1 MEKNLNAADR
11 VKLDEYLTS
20 VREVEK
26 TVKRRAY
33 WAERPKPSMDY
44 ELEDFDRKSV
54 DGYVGTL
61 LDLAVLALQTDSTRA
76 VTVQI
81 PFWEG
86 FKEPGLSGNYHD
98 LSHHGQKKEKIEK
111 LLKLEHAI
119 LKRINTSL
127 NVMRECQVGND
138 SLLDQTTTLL
148 TASMGSANSHNF
160 DDLPALVVDNR
171 MKNAGHWQKKD
182 VPMSNL
188 YLGLLQQF
196 GGESDQ
202 FGESTGSFDLFV
214 MRKFFVTAMMAI
226 FFASGILQAD
236 PKLEK
241 IFAQNCIKCHGPQKQ
256 KGKLRLDRPL
266 GQIFSD
272 RKLLENIA
280 AVIEAEEMPPEEAS
294 QPTAE
299 ARAEAL
305 QIIQKIILAQR
316 PDNPLKRLTRAE
328 YTNTM
333 HDLFG
338 VDFDFTGLL
347 PPDHVEQGFD
357 KFGESHLMPP
367 SGNGLPKDC
376 TVCQAERVLP
386 DAPPETR
393 VWKFDARHFHG
404 SKNFATGGGGDY
416 RDGQDYVLTGFRP
429 YRSNLHFRLIQKAMS
444 NLLSH
449 PLGDIGSK

>member
-1 MEKNLNAADR
+1 MLVPQMESLGQIAQVGSPRRLLTIVNHLSFYQPKLIPKKEGVFDKAPPLLAELSDQFKHMKVFSGLDNPAVQNGFGHTPCVGILSGYFNKLQRKNRLSIDQAIADLIGDDTRFKSLVFQAGENLNFSQISWDKHGLPVYQIDSPRKIFNLLFQINEKEKTQQQVLAEDRSILDAVFSQAKSMEKNLNAADR
-11 VKLDEYLTS
+11 AKLDEYLTS

-44 ELEDFDRKSV
+44 EIEDFDRKSV

-111 LLKLEHAI
+111 LLKLEHSI

-127 NVMRECQVGND
+127 NAMRECQVGND

-160 DDLPALVVDNR
+160 DDLPALVFDNR
-171 MKNAGHWQKKD
+171 MKTAGHWQKKD

-202 FGESTGSFDLFV
+202 FGESTGSFDL
-214 MRKFFVTAMMAI
+214 
-226 FFASGILQAD
+226 
-236 PKLEK
+236 
-241 IFAQNCIKCHGPQKQ
+241 
-256 KGKLRLDRPL
+256 
-266 GQIFSD
+266 
-272 RKLLENIA
+272 
-280 AVIEAEEMPPEEAS
+280 
-294 QPTAE
+294 
-299 ARAEAL
+299 
-305 QIIQKIILAQR
+305 
-316 PDNPLKRLTRAE
+316 
-328 YTNTM
+328 
-333 HDLFG
+333 
-338 VDFDFTGLL
+338 
-347 PPDHVEQGFD
+347 
-357 KFGESHLMPP
+357 
-367 SGNGLPKDC
+367 
-376 TVCQAERVLP
+376 
-386 DAPPETR
+386 
-393 VWKFDARHFHG
+393 
-404 SKNFATGGGGDY
+404 
-416 RDGQDYVLTGFRP
+416 
-429 YRSNLHFRLIQKAMS
+429 
-444 NLLSH
+444 LS
-449 PLGDIGSK
+449 

>member
-1 MEKNLNAADR
+1 MKRRTFLKGTGVSLLVPQMESLGQIAQVGSPRRLLTIVNHLSFYQPKLIPKKEGVFDKAPPLLAELSDQFKHMKVFSGLDNPAVQNGFGHTPCVGILSGYFNKLQRKNRLSIDQAIADLIGDDTRFKSLVFQAGENLNFSQISWDKHGLPVYQIDSPRKIFNLLFQINEKEKTQQQVLAEDRSILDAVFSQAKSMEKNLNAADR
-11 VKLDEYLTS
+11 AKLDEYLTS

-54 DGYVGTL
+54 DGYVGAL

-127 NVMRECQVGND
+127 NAMRECQVGND

-160 DDLPALVVDNR
+160 DDLPALVFDNR

-202 FGESTGSFDLFV
+202 FGESTGSFDF
-214 MRKFFVTAMMAI
+214 
-226 FFASGILQAD
+226 
-236 PKLEK
+236 
-241 IFAQNCIKCHGPQKQ
+241 
-256 KGKLRLDRPL
+256 
-266 GQIFSD
+266 
-272 RKLLENIA
+272 
-280 AVIEAEEMPPEEAS
+280 
-294 QPTAE
+294 
-299 ARAEAL
+299 
-305 QIIQKIILAQR
+305 
-316 PDNPLKRLTRAE
+316 
-328 YTNTM
+328 
-333 HDLFG
+333 
-338 VDFDFTGLL
+338 
-347 PPDHVEQGFD
+347 
-357 KFGESHLMPP
+357 
-367 SGNGLPKDC
+367 
-376 TVCQAERVLP
+376 
-386 DAPPETR
+386 
-393 VWKFDARHFHG
+393 
-404 SKNFATGGGGDY
+404 
-416 RDGQDYVLTGFRP
+416 
-429 YRSNLHFRLIQKAMS
+429 
-444 NLLSH
+444 LS
-449 PLGDIGSK
+449 

>member
-1 MEKNLNAADR
+1 MLVPQMESLGQIAQIGSPRRLLTIVNHLSFYQPKLIPKKEGVFGKAPPLLAELSDQFKHMKVFSGLDNPAVQNGFGHTPCVGILSGYFNKLQRKNRLSIDQAIADLIGDDTRFKSLVFQAGENLNFSQISWDKHGLPVYQIDSPRKIFNLLFQINEKEKTQQQVLAEDRSILDAVFSQAKSMEKNLNAADR
-11 VKLDEYLTS
+11 AKLDEYLTS

-44 ELEDFDRKSV
+44 EIEDFDRKSV

-127 NVMRECQVGND
+127 NAMRECQVGND

-160 DDLPALVVDNR
+160 DDLPALVFDNR
-171 MKNAGHWQKKD
+171 MKTAGHWQKKD

-196 GGESDQ
+196 GGEGDQ
-202 FGESTGSFDLFV
+202 FGESTGSFDL
-214 MRKFFVTAMMAI
+214 
-226 FFASGILQAD
+226 
-236 PKLEK
+236 
-241 IFAQNCIKCHGPQKQ
+241 
-256 KGKLRLDRPL
+256 
-266 GQIFSD
+266 
-272 RKLLENIA
+272 
-280 AVIEAEEMPPEEAS
+280 
-294 QPTAE
+294 
-299 ARAEAL
+299 
-305 QIIQKIILAQR
+305 
-316 PDNPLKRLTRAE
+316 
-328 YTNTM
+328 
-333 HDLFG
+333 
-338 VDFDFTGLL
+338 
-347 PPDHVEQGFD
+347 
-357 KFGESHLMPP
+357 
-367 SGNGLPKDC
+367 
-376 TVCQAERVLP
+376 
-386 DAPPETR
+386 
-393 VWKFDARHFHG
+393 
-404 SKNFATGGGGDY
+404 
-416 RDGQDYVLTGFRP
+416 
-429 YRSNLHFRLIQKAMS
+429 
-444 NLLSH
+444 LS
-449 PLGDIGSK
+449 

>member
-1 MEKNLNAADR
+1 MKRRTFLKATGVSLLLPQMESFGQVVENDSTRRLLTIVNHLSFYQPELIPQKEGLFGKAPPLLTELSDQFNHMKVFSGLDNPAVQNGFGHTPCVGILSGYFNKLRRKNRLSIDQAIADLIGDETRFKSLVFQAGENLNFSQISWDKHGLPVYQIDSPRKIFNLLFQINEKEKTQQQVLAEDRSILDAVFSQAKSMEKNLNSADR
-11 VKLDEYLTS
+11 AKLDEYMTS

-44 ELEDFDRKSV
+44 EIEDFDRKSV

-111 LLKLEHAI
+111 LLKLEHSI

-127 NVMRECQVGND
+127 NAMRERQVGND

-160 DDLPALVVDNR
+160 DDLPALVFDNR
-171 MKNAGHWQKKD
+171 MKTAGHWQKKD

-202 FGESTGSFDLFV
+202 FGESTGSFDL
-214 MRKFFVTAMMAI
+214 
-226 FFASGILQAD
+226 
-236 PKLEK
+236 
-241 IFAQNCIKCHGPQKQ
+241 
-256 KGKLRLDRPL
+256 
-266 GQIFSD
+266 
-272 RKLLENIA
+272 
-280 AVIEAEEMPPEEAS
+280 
-294 QPTAE
+294 
-299 ARAEAL
+299 
-305 QIIQKIILAQR
+305 
-316 PDNPLKRLTRAE
+316 
-328 YTNTM
+328 
-333 HDLFG
+333 
-338 VDFDFTGLL
+338 
-347 PPDHVEQGFD
+347 
-357 KFGESHLMPP
+357 
-367 SGNGLPKDC
+367 
-376 TVCQAERVLP
+376 
-386 DAPPETR
+386 
-393 VWKFDARHFHG
+393 
-404 SKNFATGGGGDY
+404 
-416 RDGQDYVLTGFRP
+416 
-429 YRSNLHFRLIQKAMS
+429 
-444 NLLSH
+444 LS
-449 PLGDIGSK
+449 